1 MLTAI
6 HNKQGNFTGSYNNSI
21 YFYLVQVGLQG

>member
-1 MLTAI
+1 MLKAI
-6 HNKQGNFTGSYNNSI
+6 HNKQGNFAVSYNSSI